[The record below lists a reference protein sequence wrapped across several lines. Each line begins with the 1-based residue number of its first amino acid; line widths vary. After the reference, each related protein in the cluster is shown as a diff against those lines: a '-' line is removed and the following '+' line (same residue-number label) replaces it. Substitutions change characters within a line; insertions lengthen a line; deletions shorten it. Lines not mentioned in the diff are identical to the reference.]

1 MLSGLAGLLEPLGG
15 EFKIDGV
22 TMGLIDPADLR
33 RDIGYMG
40 QNARLFHG
48 TLRENLALGAPLA
61 DDRAMLAKLEDLALA
76 EFVQKL
82 PEGLDHMVQ
91 EGGLGL
97 SGGQR
102 QGLLLARLML
112 RDPRVLLLDE
122 PTATLDEVAENTA
135 INTLGALDQ
144 DATLIVATHRP
155 ALLRIVDRLI
165 VVNDGAVV
173 MDGSKDKVIASL
185 RAGRAAA

>member
-1 MLSGLAGLLEPLGG
+1 
-15 EFKIDGV
+15 
-22 TMGLIDPADLR
+22 
-33 RDIGYMG
+33 
-40 QNARLFHG
+40 
-48 TLRENLALGAPLA
+48 
-61 DDRAMLAKLEDLALA
+61 
-76 EFVQKL
+76 
-82 PEGLDHMVQ
+82 MVQ

-122 PTATLDEVAENTA
+122 PTAALDEVAENTA